1 MTDAEIDEI
10 LRQEYYR
17 ETRMLK
23 LVILSCNQNFIP
35 DNPEKVQTW
44 YERLV
49 RHLKKTGKWREE

>member
-1 MTDAEIDEI
+1 
-10 LRQEYYR
+10 
-17 ETRMLK
+17 MLK

-35 DNPEKVQTW
+35 DNSEKVQMG

>member
-1 MTDAEIDEI
+1 MDII
-10 LRQEYYR
+10 GYR
-17 ETRMLK
+17 ETKMLK

-35 DNPEKVQTW
+35 DNSEKVQMW